1 VAEVF
6 QPISLHP
13 YVAYISYVRA
23 RLARDPEV
31 RRYYERFMKVL
42 KAPDARFRWFL
53 EDLYLLALSGLRFC
67 GESPDSARL
76 DQAISFPL
84 GKNVLVTV
92 PVGRS
97 AFRAGCA
104 VAGAKSHLY
113 GPTKQLAEE
122 VLFGVEGVPQRL
134 KQNSLQS
141 IYVRPEGRTLQENE
155 FFRSL

>member
-1 VAEVF
+1 VGRSGRPSSAFLESRDERLAEAF
-6 QPISLHP
+6 QPLSLHL
-13 YVAYISYVRA
+13 YVAYISYVHA

-42 KAPDARFRWFL
+42 KPPDARFRWFL

-67 GESPDSARL
+67 GESPDSAKL

-104 VAGAKSHLY
+104 VAGAKSQFSFSPLR
-113 GPTKQLAEE
+113 AD
-122 VLFGVEGVPQRL
+122 
-134 KQNSLQS
+134 
-141 IYVRPEGRTLQENE
+141 
-155 FFRSL
+155 